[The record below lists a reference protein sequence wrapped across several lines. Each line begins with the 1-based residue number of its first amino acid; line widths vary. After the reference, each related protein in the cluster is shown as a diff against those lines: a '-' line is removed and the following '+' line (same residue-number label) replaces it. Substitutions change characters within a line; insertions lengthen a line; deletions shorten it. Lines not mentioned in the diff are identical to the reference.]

1 MKKLLIIAAAIL
13 AMTACRQN
21 PLLSEWDTPYG
32 IPPFES
38 IKISDYKPAIK
49 AGIAQQ
55 EKQIA
60 EIKACAEA
68 PSFENTI
75 AALDRSGE
83 ILARVSGVLY
93 NVAETEN
100 CPEIE
105 KLIDEITPVVSEH
118 SDNIYMDKALF
129 ERVAAVW
136 NADQS
141 GLTREQQMLL
151 KKTYRAFERNGI
163 ALPEEAQAELRKINS
178 ESSVKIN
185 KIGNNILAES
195 NAFKAEFGISVSAY
209 PTAMSETADRSLR

>member
-1 MKKLLIIAAAIL
+1 MKKVLIIAAAIL

-55 EKQIA
+55 EKEIA

-83 ILARVSGVLY
+83 ILARFEHLRRVGVDFHFRDLRQSLGR
-93 NVAETEN
+93 VHISRGAGGGAEAE
-100 CPEIE
+100 
-105 KLIDEITPVVSEH
+105 
-118 SDNIYMDKALF
+118 
-129 ERVAAVW
+129 
-136 NADQS
+136 
-141 GLTREQQMLL
+141 
-151 KKTYRAFERNGI
+151 GI
-163 ALPEEAQAELRKINS
+163 
-178 ESSVKIN
+178 
-185 KIGNNILAES
+185 
-195 NAFKAEFGISVSAY
+195 
-209 PTAMSETADRSLR
+209 